1 MNNISIMSTSK
12 QSKELAQKRNKYI
25 DLKTQGGRLFPTF
38 ILANFKKYKLPD
50 IIRKAGE
57 DPCAPS
63 SKDKDGNI
71 TSALKAYQVF
81 LGQYLDFRSP
91 YRDMLIYHGLGS
103 GKTASAINIYNVLY
117 NYTPGWNVFI
127 LIKASLKGSWLNEL
141 KKWLGRDEYEFRFKN
156 IEFVHYDSPFAHRDF
171 ADKLKG
177 VDSSKKSL
185 YIIDEVHNFIRN
197 VYSNVSTQKGKRA
210 QQIYDY
216 IIQDKKENPDTRVIL
231 LSGTPAI
238 NQPFEFALL
247 FNLLRPGVFPRSENE
262 FNHQFVGA
270 GGQHFINK
278 NNKNMFQRR
287 ILGLVSYYVGSTP
300 DVYASTRLDM
310 VNCKMSSYQEDIY
323 NHFEEEEEKIAAK
336 ARLRGGISQTY
347 KSYTR
352 QASNFVFPPISQRI
366 NAESRPRP
374 GKFRLS
380 EREAMKL
387 EEGRDTLKADKD
399 KERFMNVTKYRE
411 AMDTYIKSFD
421 QYLFKHDSEDKVAK
435 HTIMDDVDTFIK
447 KYDSNFDEFNE
458 KEKTKS
464 KLYEVM
470 HMCSDKM
477 TNIAFNVMASKGPTV
492 VYSNYVYMEGL
503 QIFKIYLKYFN
514 FYNYMETKEI
524 RKDKTGYVEFHGGIK
539 DIAERYSGMDAYNNP
554 NNLFGEYIKIMLI
567 SSAGAEGLS
576 LRNVRQ
582 VHIMEPHWNE
592 VRITQMIGR
601 GIRQCS
607 HSDLP
612 MADRHVDIY
621 RYKSVRVKSSKQTTD
636 EYIEASAKNKDG
648 LIQSF
653 LDSMK
658 EAAVDCVLN
667 KKHNMLINEY
677 KCFQFEEP
685 SLFDPYVAP
694 AYKEDI
700 YDDMRIDNG
709 SNSIRAIT
717 QKIKVMKIK
726 AVKIMSP
733 PGEPNPEYS
742 KPESYWFYP
751 KTGVV
756 YDFDLHYPYGRT
768 AVDDEGL
775 PVKLDKDTYVI
786 DYVIP
791 LPMIQD

>member
-1 MNNISIMSTSK
+1 MSTYK
-12 QSKELAQKRNKYI
+12 QSRELAQKRIKYV
-25 DLKTQGGRLFPTF
+25 DLKTQGGRLFPSF

-50 IIRKAGE
+50 IIRRAGE
-57 DPCAPS
+57 DPCKGTETEEGKMIGAM
-63 SKDKDGNI
+63 
-71 TSALKAYQVF
+71 KAYQVF

-91 YRDMLIYHGLGS
+91 YRDLLIYHGLGS
-103 GKTASAINIYNVLY
+103 GKTASSINIYNVLY

-127 LIKASLKGSWLNEL
+127 LIKASLKGGWLDEL

-156 IEFVHYDSPFAHRDF
+156 IEFIHYDSPFAHRDF

-177 VDSSKKSL
+177 VDSSKKSI

-238 NQPFEFALL
+238 NQPFELALL
-247 FNLLRPGVFPRSENE
+247 FNLLRPGIFPRSENE
-262 FNHQFVGA
+262 FNHQFVGS
-270 GGQHFINK
+270 GGHHSINK

-287 ILGLVSYYVGSTP
+287 ILGLISYYVGATP
-300 DVYASTRLDM
+300 DVYASKTTEHI
-310 VNCKMSSYQEDIY
+310 NCPMSSYQEDIY
-323 NHFEEEEEKIAAK
+323 NHYEELEEKMAAK
-336 ARLRGGISQTY
+336 ARFKGAMSQTY

-352 QASNFVFPPISQRI
+352 QTCNFVFPPISQRI

-387 EEGRDTLKADKD
+387 EEGRETLKADKD
-399 KERFMNVTKYRE
+399 KERFMNVVKYRE

-421 QYLFKHDSEDKVAK
+421 QYLFKHDGEDKIAK
-435 HTIMDDVDTFIK
+435 HTIMDDVQNFIN
-447 KYDSNFDEFNE
+447 KYGAKFQEFHD
-458 KEKTKS
+458 KEPKKS
-464 KLYEVM
+464 KLYEIM
-470 HMCSDKM
+470 HMCSAKM
-477 TNIAFNVMASKGPTV
+477 TNIAFSIMASKGPTV

-503 QIFKIYLKYFN
+503 QILKIYLKYFN
-514 FYNYMETKEI
+514 FYNYMETKEL
-524 RKDKTGYVEFHGGIK
+524 RKDKVGYVEFHGGIK
-539 DIAERYSGMDAYNNP
+539 DIAERYSGMEVYNNP
-554 NNLFGEYIKIMLI
+554 NNKHGEYIKAMLI
-567 SSAGAEGLS
+567 SSAGAEGLN

-601 GIRQCS
+601 GVRQCS

-612 MADRHVDIY
+612 IEERHVDVY
-621 RYKSVRVKSSKQTTD
+621 RYKSVRTKQDKWTTD
-636 EYIEASAKNKDG
+636 EYIEDSARNKDS

-653 LDSMK
+653 LDAMK

-685 SLFDPYVAP
+685 SLFDPYVGP

-700 YDDMRIDNG
+700 YDDMRVDNG
-709 SNSIRAIT
+709 SNSVRAIT

-726 AVKIMSP
+726 AVKLLSP
-733 PGEPNPEYS
+733 PEAENPEYS
-742 KPESYWFYP
+742 KPEFYWFYP
-751 KTGVV
+751 TTGVV
-756 YDFDLHYPYGRT
+756 YDFDLHYPYGRISR
-768 AVDDEGL
+768 DDDGL

-791 LPMIQD
+791 IPMINE